1 MLRFFDI
8 FFSLVAILILMPIFI
23 LFSLLIVVESKG
35 GAFYKQIR
43 IGKNGKEFG
52 LLKFRSMYMGA
63 DKKGLLTVGAS
74 DSRITKIGKFIRK
87 YKIDELPQLFNV
99 LKGDMSFVGPRPE
112 VKKYVEFYTSSQQKV
127 LSVRP
132 GITDFASVEY
142 FDENELLAKSDNP
155 EKTYVDEIM
164 PRKIELNMKFI
175 DNPSVKNYFTV
186 IFKTFLRIL
195 K

>member
-8 FFSLVAILILMPIFI
+8 VLSFLAILILLP
-23 LFSLLIVVESKG
+23 LFFVFSVLIIAESKG

-43 IGKNGKEFG
+43 IGKNRKEFK
-52 LLKFRSMYMGA
+52 LLKFRSMKVGA
-63 DKKGLLTVGAS
+63 DKKGLLTIGL
-74 DSRITKIGKFIRK
+74 DDNRITKTGKFIRK

-112 VKKYVEFYTSSQQKV
+112 VKKYVDLYSYEQQKV
-127 LSVRP
+127 LNVRP
-132 GITDFASVEY
+132 GITDFASVQF
-142 FDENELLAKSDNP
+142 FDENNILANAKDP
-155 EKTYVDEIM
+155 EKTYTHEIM
-164 PRKIELNMKFI
+164 PQKIKLNMTFI
-175 DNPSVKNYFTV
+175 ENPSVKNYFTV

>member
-1 MLRFFDI
+1 M
-8 FFSLVAILILMPIFI
+8 AILILFP
-23 LFSLLIVVESKG
+23 LFFVFSVLIISESKG
-35 GAFYKQIR
+35 GIFYKQIR
-43 IGKNGKEFG
+43 IGKNRKEFK
-52 LLKFRSMYMGA
+52 LIKFRSMFVGS
-63 DKKGLLTVGAS
+63 DKKGLLTVGN
-74 DSRITKIGKFIRK
+74 DNRITKTGKIIRK

-99 LKGDMSFVGPRPE
+99 LKGNMSFVGPRPE
-112 VKKYVEFYTSSQQKV
+112 VKKYVDLYSAEQLKV
-127 LSVRP
+127 FKVRP